1 MHNAQ
6 DFAQILYFTGGV
18 RIINKNNVFHS
29 NTCRPGIENS
39 QSTTL
44 TVSTLTI
51 TLLMQLISMLVL
63 FIVALVFFNRVES
76 VQLKIEDPE
85 KITGSIISAGQGG
98 FVKYWDTKQ

>member
-1 MHNAQ
+1 
-6 DFAQILYFTGGV
+6 
-18 RIINKNNVFHS
+18 
-29 NTCRPGIENS
+29 
-39 QSTTL
+39 
-44 TVSTLTI
+44 
-51 TLLMQLISMLVL
+51 MLVL